1 MRRTLALALVILAV
15 CVADAFAQVSDDT
28 LVPRGRLRLQATTSF
43 SAWDSRF
50 GERMEGGA
58 LVSGEETLGSD
69 LTDEFGTG
77 LFPAIADLEEHLRA
91 LSGDGAYSGVL
102 GATSARVAQDVTRV
116 DVGAHF
122 GVFDWLT
129 VGVVVPLVKTRT
141 TVEVAVRHTGVASD
155 LGISPVIAES
165 GAVQSFLDALS
176 GAHAASLAR
185 AATLCSA
192 DPAGGG
198 CAAAQSLAD
207 RVGSFSAGS
216 QGAYFAS
223 GFFPMQGSA
232 IAQSLADALAALDV
246 DIMDAGLGGIG
257 ATMTFATELLTG
269 RSLADAPSM
278 PALGINGT
286 ALRGL
291 TSLWTI
297 GDVELSA
304 LGHILEG
311 EVRDSA
317 SVVPRLSYSLAAGA
331 LVRLG
336 TGLVDAD
343 DVFLD
348 LGTGD
353 GQMDIEARVLG
364 FIGVGSRMGV
374 HVGLQYGVQQAVSLL
389 RRVAPPELVMPPIH
403 TLRAVRWSPGS
414 YFTLNIEPVWRLSP
428 GLSALASYSLYSK
441 GLDSY
446 SLLGDELEGSIPV
459 DITDLERESG
469 VTVHRAGFGLRY
481 STLESWRTGEAS
493 RPLELHFRV
502 MSSIAGSGGHTPVA
516 SRVEFGIRLF
526 RGIWGGRSSRAC
538 SRDVDDS
545 GSPPSMRAIS
555 CTRASPSSRVT
566 VVVVPIRSC
575 VFSTSRCARA
585 RDATCARCVTT
596 NT

>member
-1 MRRTLALALVILAV
+1 MAPGGGEPSSSIARKPLCYAAIWPYNGPAGAAPHYPICMRPTLALAFVILALSV
-15 CVADAFAQVSDDT
+15 PDVSAQVSDDT
-28 LVPRGRLRLQATTSF
+28 LVPRGHLRLQSTTSF
-43 SAWDSRF
+43 TAWNSRF
-50 GERMEGGA
+50 GERLEGGA

-69 LTDEFGTG
+69 LTDESGTG

-102 GATSARVAQDVTRV
+102 GATSARVGQDVTRV
-116 DVGAHF
+116 DLGAHF

-129 VGVVVPLVKTRT
+129 VGVVVPLMKTHT
-141 TVEVAVRHTGVASD
+141 TVEVAVSQIGGGSD
-155 LGISPVIAES
+155 LGINPTIAES
-165 GAVQSFLDALS
+165 SAVQSFLDALS
-176 GAHAASLAR
+176 AAHSSSLAR
-185 AATLCSA
+185 AATLCSV
-192 DPAGGG
+192 DPAGGA
-198 CAAAQSLAD
+198 CSAAESLAG
-207 RVGSFSAGS
+207 RVASFSSSSA
-216 QGAYFAS
+216 GAYSAS
-223 GFFPMQGSA
+223 AFFPMQGSV
-232 IAQSLADALAALDV
+232 IAQALADAAAALDV
-246 DIMDAGLGGIG
+246 DLADAGLGGIG

-269 RSLADAPSM
+269 ESLADAPST
-278 PALGINGT
+278 PAFGINGT

-304 LGHILEG
+304 LGRILEG
-311 EVRDSA
+311 EVRDSG
-317 SVVPRLSYSLAAGA
+317 SVAPRLSYSLAAGA

-343 DVFLD
+343 DAFLD

-353 GQMDIEARVLG
+353 GQMDVEARVVG
-364 FIGVGSRMGV
+364 FLGVGSHVGV
-374 HVGLQYGVQQAVSLL
+374 HVGLQYGVQQAMSLL

-446 SLLGDELEGSIPV
+446 SILGEELEGSIPV

-481 STLESWRTGEAS
+481 STLEPWRTGEAS

-526 RGIWGGRSSRAC
+526 RGILGG
-538 SRDVDDS
+538 D
-545 GSPPSMRAIS
+545 
-555 CTRASPSSRVT
+555 
-566 VVVVPIRSC
+566 
-575 VFSTSRCARA
+575 
-585 RDATCARCVTT
+585 
-596 NT
+596 

>member
-1 MRRTLALALVILAV
+1 MRCILAFTLVILALSLP
-15 CVADAFAQVSDDT
+15 DASAQVSDDT
-28 LVPRGRLRLQATTSF
+28 LVPRGHLRLQSTTSF
-43 SAWDSRF
+43 TAWTSRF
-50 GERMEGGA
+50 GERMEDGA

-69 LTDEFGTG
+69 LTDESGTG

-91 LSGDGAYSGVL
+91 LSGDAAYSGVL
-102 GATSARVAQDVTRV
+102 GATSARVGQDVTRV
-116 DVGAHF
+116 DLGAHF

-129 VGVVVPLVKTRT
+129 VGVVVPLVKRHT
-141 TVEVAVRHTGVASD
+141 TVEVAVRQSGVDSD

-165 GAVQSFLDALS
+165 DAVQRFLDALS
-176 GAHAASLAR
+176 RAHAASLAR
-185 AATLCSA
+185 AVTLCSA

-198 CAAAQSLAD
+198 CSEAESLAD
-207 RVGSFSAGS
+207 RVGSFSSGS

-223 GFFPMQGSA
+223 GFFPMQGSG
-232 IAQSLADALAALDV
+232 IAQALSDALAALDI
-246 DIMDAGLGGIG
+246 DLTDAGLGGIG
-257 ATMTFATELLTG
+257 TTMTFSTERLTG
-269 RSLADAPSM
+269 ESLADAPSM

-297 GDVELSA
+297 GDVEVSA
-304 LGHILEG
+304 LGRILEG
-311 EVRDSA
+311 EVRDSG
-317 SVVPRLSYSLAAGA
+317 SVAPRLSYSLAAGA

-343 DVFLD
+343 DAFLD

-364 FIGVGSRMGV
+364 FLGVGSRVGV
-374 HVGLQYGVQQAVSLL
+374 HVGLKYGVQQAVSVV

-414 YFTLNIEPVWRLSP
+414 YFTLNIEPVWRLTP

-446 SLLGDELEGSIPV
+446 SILGDEPEGSIPV
-459 DITDLERESG
+459 DITDLERETG
-469 VTVHRAGFGLRY
+469 VTVHRAGVGLRY
-481 STLESWRTGEAS
+481 STLEPWRTGEAS

-526 RGIWGGRSSRAC
+526 RGILGG
-538 SRDVDDS
+538 D
-545 GSPPSMRAIS
+545 
-555 CTRASPSSRVT
+555 
-566 VVVVPIRSC
+566 
-575 VFSTSRCARA
+575 
-585 RDATCARCVTT
+585 
-596 NT
+596 